1 MKNNQYFK
9 NYFIITILVF
19 FIFSFIFLI
28 IKTVEYNS
36 YKENFNNKIND
47 IILLI
52 QNDYPDFD
60 EKDIIEIIEND
71 DNVLQKYGYDLK
83 EDSLVKKNDKT
94 YVAFLVLE
102 SVIVLFLVIIILY
115 LFIKFNLKQDKE
127 INKIIKCLENIN
139 KKNYTLDIDELS
151 EDKLSI
157 LKDEV
162 YKTAIMLKEEAEN
175 SLNDKNSVKN
185 AIQDISHQLKTPL
198 TSIMIT
204 LDNLLEDEVDEKT
217 RTKFLKQIKKEI
229 NNINNLIQSILKLS
243 RFDAN
248 TIVFNKE
255 KVEIGKIINN
265 AMTKLE
271 AICDLK
277 NITIK
282 LKGDTDAIIVADEF
296 WETEAITNILKN
308 AVEYSNSDEK
318 IIVEVEKN
326 SIYTK
331 VSIKDFGKGMDD
343 IDVQNIFKRF
353 YKGKGSSY
361 DSTGIGLSLAKVIVE
376 KDGGIIEV
384 TSKKNKGTS
393 FIIKYFKD

>member
-1 MKNNQYFK
+1 MKNNESFK
-9 NYFIITILVF
+9 NYFVITILTF
-19 FIFSFIFLI
+19 FLFSFVFLI
-28 IKTVEYNS
+28 IKTIEYNS

-52 QNDYPDFD
+52 QKDYPEFD
-60 EKDIIEIIEND
+60 EKDIIDIIESD
-71 DNVLQKYGYDLK
+71 DNLLQKYGYDLK
-83 EDSLVKKNDKT
+83 EDSLVKENDKA
-94 YVAFLVLE
+94 YIYFLVLE
-102 SVIVLFLVIIILY
+102 SIIVLILVVIILY
-115 LFIKFNLKQDKE
+115 LFIKYNLKQDKE
-127 INKIIKCLENIN
+127 INKIIKSLENIN
-139 KKNYTLDIDELS
+139 KKNYSLDIDELS

-157 LKDEV
+157 LKEEI
-162 YKTAIMLKEEAEN
+162 YKTAVMLKEEAEN
-175 SLNDKNSVKN
+175 SLNDKKSVKN

-217 RTKFLKQIKKEI
+217 RVKFLKQVKKEI

-243 RFDAN
+243 RFEAN

-255 KVEIGKIINN
+255 KVEIGQIIKN
-265 AMTKLE
+265 AITKLE

-282 LKGDTDAIIVADEF
+282 LKGDTDALVFVDKF

-318 IIVEVEKN
+318 IIVDIEKN
-326 SIYTK
+326 NIYTK

-353 YKGKGSSY
+353 YKGKASSD

-384 TSKKNKGTS
+384 SSKKNKGTS
-393 FIIKYFKD
+393 FIIKYFKY